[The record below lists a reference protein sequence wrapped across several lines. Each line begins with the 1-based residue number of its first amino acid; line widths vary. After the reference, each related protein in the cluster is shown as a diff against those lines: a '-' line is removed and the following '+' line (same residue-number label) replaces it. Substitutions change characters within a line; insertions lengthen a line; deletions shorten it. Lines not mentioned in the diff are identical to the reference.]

1 MPIIKTTFLLLLLS
15 LSFTSKAQYNE
26 AMCILLKQQMH
37 EYRFNTSNKNYRS
50 AARNYE
56 KNCKN
61 PTPVNNAAAFEKL
74 EQQTK
79 EVAPVNSTAAAN
91 PRVHSGAIQAEPEET
106 TAPIAEQTVEP
117 IEQQMPAIEPE
128 VQEPEPAEQTS
139 ASAEQTKIPAK
150 VDRITISDAPKEPVV
165 ESTTSSAIQDQTTEI
180 KTQSV
185 EAATAEKP
193 AKPEV
198 KAEPAP
204 KPAPTPAPM
213 PEPIPANSDSSSSSL
228 LMPSLIVLLVLLVAG
243 LVIVRIRQSK
253 KADADS
259 ELEQSLMQAKALK
272 AAAEAQAAAE
282 KEAEELK
289 AATAAVLAEEQEH
302 PHEDS
307 YPLANDTFT
316 ATETDNND
324 ELSELMHFSAQRDK
338 EEQES
343 ETSPEQPPAED
354 FADAHQFEDLELG
367 YDEKNAN
374 DADDDFLDEQRELE
388 QELKLASL
396 EDSSYSI
403 NEEAEPQAEE
413 VEQDEPELE
422 EPSYTASSSFGFDEY
437 STKEP
442 IEDEPLTPE
451 PFADTD
457 NNEPEKPELEE
468 PSFTSSS
475 SFGFD
480 EYSTKEPIADD
491 EPVLAEIEELEK
503 SEIDEL
509 EKPEFEEPSFTSS
522 SSFGFDEYSTKEPI
536 ADDEPVLA
544 EIEELEKPEIDEF
557 EKPEIVEL
565 EQPEIE
571 EPSFTASSSFGFDE
585 YSTKE
590 PIADDEPVL
599 AEVEEL
605 AKPDI
610 DELDKPDI
618 DKLEKPEIEE
628 LSFTS
633 SSSFGFDEY
642 TTKEPIA
649 EDEPSKDEVPEYDLS
664 SLMGDDLSFA
674 DHFNEDEHTVTAPST
689 TDEHDDISDDDL
701 AKALQA
707 LEQELQDEPAS
718 VNVEEPSQPV
728 VETVDLSDELSED
741 DKLEEIDSDS
751 DNDADKE
758 PEQQD
763 DKPYNPFANLSLD
776 PSWDPNSDE
785 KPVIE
790 SKTKQP
796 KSQALIDAE
805 ERAKQFKTDE

>member
-79 EVAPVNSTAAAN
+79 ETAPVNSTAAAN

-128 VQEPEPAEQTS
+128 VQEPEPVEQKS
-139 ASAEQTKIPAK
+139 ASAEQTEIPAK
-150 VDRITISDAPKEPVV
+150 VDRITISDAPEEPVV
-165 ESTTSSAIQDQTTEI
+165 ESTTRPAIQNQATEV
-180 KTQSV
+180 KTQSA
-185 EAATAEKP
+185 ETATAEKP
-193 AKPEV
+193 AEPEV

-289 AATAAVLAEEQEH
+289 EATAAVLAEEQEH

-343 ETSPEQPPAED
+343 ETSLQQPPAED

-367 YDEKNAN
+367 YDEKNTN
-374 DADDDFLDEQRELE
+374 DADDDFLDEQRGLE
-388 QELKLASL
+388 QELKLANL
-396 EDSSYSI
+396 DSTYSI
-403 NEEAEPQAEE
+403 NEEAEPQADD
-413 VEQDEPELE
+413 VQQDEPETQPESE

-442 IEDEPLTPE
+442 VADDEPVLAE
-451 PFADTD
+451 I
-457 NNEPEKPELEE
+457 EELEKPEIDELEKLELEE

-480 EYSTKEPIADD
+480 EYATKEPVADD

-503 SEIDEL
+503 PEIDEF
-509 EKPEFEEPSFTSS
+509 EKPEIEEPSFTAS

-557 EKPEIVEL
+557 EKPEF
-565 EQPEIE
+565 E

-590 PIADDEPVL
+590 PITDE
-599 AEVEEL
+599 
-605 AKPDI
+605 
-610 DELDKPDI
+610 
-618 DKLEKPEIEE
+618 
-628 LSFTS
+628 
-633 SSSFGFDEY
+633 
-642 TTKEPIA
+642 
-649 EDEPSKDEVPEYDLS
+649 EPSKDEVPEYDLS

-674 DHFNEDEHTVTAPST
+674 DHFNEDEHTVTAPNPAE
-689 TDEHDDISDDDL
+689 EHDDINDDDL

-718 VNVEEPSQPV
+718 VNVEEPSQPA
-728 VETVDLSDELSED
+728 VETVDLSDELSND
-741 DKLEEIDSDS
+741 DKLEETPEEKSEE
-751 DNDADKE
+751 ADKE

-776 PSWDPNSDE
+776 PTWDPNSDE

>member
-74 EQQTK
+74 EQQTQ
-79 EVAPVNSTAAAN
+79 ETAPVNSATAAN
-91 PRVHSGAIQAEPEET
+91 PAVHSGAIPAEPEEVI
-106 TAPIAEQTVEP
+106 APVAEQTSEL
-117 IEQQMPAIEPE
+117 IEQPIPQMEPE
-128 VQEPEPAEQTS
+128 VQQPEQT
-139 ASAEQTKIPAK
+139 EMPGK
-150 VDRITISDAPKEPVV
+150 VDRITISDAPKPQAEPASSPAVQEQVV
-165 ESTTSSAIQDQTTEI
+165 EVE
-180 KTQSV
+180 TQSADAEIAV
-185 EAATAEKP
+185 AEKP
-193 AKPEV
+193 ADPAPQ
-198 KAEPAP
+198 AEPAP
-204 KPAPTPAPM
+204 KSLPTPAPIPDPI
-213 PEPIPANSDSSSSSL
+213 PEPIPANNDGSSSSL

-253 KADADS
+253 KADANS
-259 ELEQSLMQAKALK
+259 ELEQSLLQAKALK

-282 KEAEELK
+282 KEADELK

-307 YPLANDTFT
+307 YPLADETFT

-343 ETSPEQPPAED
+343 ESSSEQADEE
-354 FADAHQFEDLELG
+354 FANAHQFNDLELG

-374 DADDDFLDEQRELE
+374 DADDDFLDEQRGLE

-396 EDSSYSI
+396 ASSYSI
-403 NEEAEPQAEE
+403 NEDAEPQAEE

-437 STKEP
+437 
-442 IEDEPLTPE
+442 
-451 PFADTD
+451 AA
-457 NNEPEKPELEE
+457 
-468 PSFTSSS
+468 
-475 SFGFD
+475 
-480 EYSTKEPIADD
+480 KEPIADD

-503 SEIDEL
+503 PEIDEL
-509 EKPEFEEPSFTSS
+509 EQPEIEEPSFTSS

-544 EIEELEKPEIDEF
+544 EIEELEKPEIDE
-557 EKPEIVEL
+557 
-565 EQPEIE
+565 
-571 EPSFTASSSFGFDE
+571 
-585 YSTKE
+585 
-590 PIADDEPVL
+590 
-599 AEVEEL
+599 
-605 AKPDI
+605 
-610 DELDKPDI
+610 LDKPDI

-642 TTKEPIA
+642 TTKEPIT

-674 DHFNEDEHTVTAPST
+674 DHFNEDEHTVTAPNPAE
-689 TDEHDDISDDDL
+689 EHDDINDDDL

-718 VNVEEPSQPV
+718 INVEEPSQPA
-728 VETVDLSDELSED
+728 VETVDLSDELRND
-741 DKLEEIDSDS
+741 DKLEEIDSD
-751 DNDADKE
+751 ADKE
-758 PEQQD
+758 SEQQD
-763 DKPYNPFANLSLD
+763 DKPHNPFANLSLD

>member
-79 EVAPVNSTAAAN
+79 ETAPVNSTAAAN

-128 VQEPEPAEQTS
+128 VQEPELAEQTS
-139 ASAEQTKIPAK
+139 ASAEQTEIPAK
-150 VDRITISDAPKEPVV
+150 VDRITISDAPEEPVV
-165 ESTTSSAIQDQTTEI
+165 ESTTSSAIQDQATEI
-180 KTQSV
+180 KTQSA
-185 EAATAEKP
+185 ETATAENP
-193 AKPEV
+193 AEPEV

-213 PEPIPANSDSSSSSL
+213 PEPIPASSDSSSSSL

-289 AATAAVLAEEQEH
+289 EATAAVLAEEQEH

-367 YDEKNAN
+367 YDEKNTN
-374 DADDDFLDEQRELE
+374 DADDDFLDEQRGLE
-388 QELKLASL
+388 QELKLANL
-396 EDSSYSI
+396 DSTYSI
-403 NEEAEPQAEE
+403 NEEAEPQADD
-413 VEQDEPELE
+413 VQQDEPETQPESE

-437 STKEP
+437 TTKEP
-442 IEDEPLTPE
+442 IEDEPLTTE

-480 EYSTKEPIADD
+480 EYSTKEPITDD

-503 SEIDEL
+503 PEIDEF

-536 ADDEPVLA
+536 TDE
-544 EIEELEKPEIDEF
+544 
-557 EKPEIVEL
+557 
-565 EQPEIE
+565 
-571 EPSFTASSSFGFDE
+571 
-585 YSTKE
+585 
-590 PIADDEPVL
+590 
-599 AEVEEL
+599 
-605 AKPDI
+605 
-610 DELDKPDI
+610 
-618 DKLEKPEIEE
+618 
-628 LSFTS
+628 
-633 SSSFGFDEY
+633 
-642 TTKEPIA
+642 
-649 EDEPSKDEVPEYDLS
+649 EPSKDEVPEYDLS

-674 DHFNEDEHTVTAPST
+674 DHFNEDEHTVTAPNPAE
-689 TDEHDDISDDDL
+689 EHDDINDDDL

-718 VNVEEPSQPV
+718 VNVEEPSQPA
-728 VETVDLSDELSED
+728 VETVDLSDELSND
-741 DKLEEIDSDS
+741 DKLEETPEEKSEE
-751 DNDADKE
+751 ADKE

-776 PSWDPNSDE
+776 PTWDPNSDE

-805 ERAKQFKTDE
+805 ERAKQFKTGE

>member
-79 EVAPVNSTAAAN
+79 ETAPVNSTAAAN

-128 VQEPEPAEQTS
+128 VQEPEPVEQTN
-139 ASAEQTKIPAK
+139 ASAEQTEIPAK
-150 VDRITISDAPKEPVV
+150 VDRITISDAPEEPVV
-165 ESTTSSAIQDQTTEI
+165 ESTTSSTIQDQAAEV
-180 KTQSV
+180 KTQSA
-185 EAATAEKP
+185 ETATAEKP
-193 AKPEV
+193 AEPEV

-213 PEPIPANSDSSSSSL
+213 PEPIPENSDSSSSSL
-228 LMPSLIVLLVLLVAG
+228 LMPSLIVLLVLLVTG

-289 AATAAVLAEEQEH
+289 EATAAVLAEEQEH

-367 YDEKNAN
+367 YDEKNVS
-374 DADDDFLDEQRELE
+374 DADDDFLDEQRGLE

-396 EDSSYSI
+396 EGSSYSI
-403 NEEAEPQAEE
+403 NEEAEPQADDI
-413 VEQDEPELE
+413 QQ
-422 EPSYTASSSFGFDEY
+422 
-437 STKEP
+437 
-442 IEDEPLTPE
+442 DEPLTPE
-451 PFADTD
+451 PFA
-457 NNEPEKPELEE
+457 EPKFEAPEIAELDEPELEE
-468 PSFTSSS
+468 PSFTTTS

-480 EYSTKEPIADD
+480 EYSAKEPVADD
-491 EPVLAEIEELEK
+491 EPPITEPEPFEAA
-503 SEIDEL
+503 EIDEL
-509 EKPEFEEPSFTSS
+509 EQPEIEEPSFTSS

-544 EIEELEKPEIDEF
+544 EIEELEKPEIDEL
-557 EKPEIVEL
+557 EK
-565 EQPEIE
+565 PEIE

-590 PIADDEPVL
+590 PITDE
-599 AEVEEL
+599 
-605 AKPDI
+605 
-610 DELDKPDI
+610 
-618 DKLEKPEIEE
+618 
-628 LSFTS
+628 
-633 SSSFGFDEY
+633 
-642 TTKEPIA
+642 
-649 EDEPSKDEVPEYDLS
+649 EPSKDEVPEYDLS
-664 SLMGDDLSFA
+664 SFMGDDLSFA
-674 DHFNEDEHTVTAPST
+674 DHFNEDEHTVTAPNPAE
-689 TDEHDDISDDDL
+689 EHDDINDDDL

-718 VNVEEPSQPV
+718 VNVEEPSQPA
-728 VETVDLSDELSED
+728 VETVDLSDELSND
-741 DKLEEIDSDS
+741 DKLEETPEEKSEE
-751 DNDADKE
+751 ADKE

-776 PSWDPNSDE
+776 PTWDPNSDE

>member
-1 MPIIKTTFLLLLLS
+1 MPIIKTTFCLLLIS

-139 ASAEQTKIPAK
+139 ASAEQTEIPAK

-193 AKPEV
+193 AEPEV

-396 EDSSYSI
+396 DSTYSI
-403 NEEAEPQAEE
+403 NEEAEPQADD
-413 VEQDEPELE
+413 VQQDEPETQPESE

-442 IEDEPLTPE
+442 IEDEPLTTE

-457 NNEPEKPELEE
+457 NNEPEKPEL
-468 PSFTSSS
+468 
-475 SFGFD
+475 
-480 EYSTKEPIADD
+480 
-491 EPVLAEIEELEK
+491 
-503 SEIDEL
+503 
-509 EKPEFEEPSFTSS
+509 EEPSFTSS

-565 EQPEIE
+565 EQPEVE
-571 EPSFTASSSFGFDE
+571 EPSFTSSSSFGFDE
-585 YSTKE
+585 YATKE

-599 AEVEEL
+599 AEIEEL

-674 DHFNEDEHTVTAPST
+674 DHFAEDKQTVTAPST

-718 VNVEEPSQPV
+718 VNVEEPSQPA

-758 PEQQD
+758 SEQQD

-776 PSWDPNSDE
+776 PTWDPNSDE

>member
-79 EVAPVNSTAAAN
+79 ETAPVNSTAAAN

-128 VQEPEPAEQTS
+128 VQEPEPVEQTN
-139 ASAEQTKIPAK
+139 ASAEQTEIPAK
-150 VDRITISDAPKEPVV
+150 VDRITISDAPEEPVV
-165 ESTTSSAIQDQTTEI
+165 ESTTSSTIQDQAAEV
-180 KTQSV
+180 KTQSA
-185 EAATAEKP
+185 ETATAEKP
-193 AKPEV
+193 AEPEV

-213 PEPIPANSDSSSSSL
+213 PEPIPENSDSSSSSL
-228 LMPSLIVLLVLLVAG
+228 LMPSLIVLLVLLVTG

-289 AATAAVLAEEQEH
+289 EATAAVLAEEQEH

-367 YDEKNAN
+367 YDEKNVS
-374 DADDDFLDEQRELE
+374 DADDDFLDEQRGLE

-396 EDSSYSI
+396 EGSSYSI
-403 NEEAEPQAEE
+403 NEEAEPQADDI
-413 VEQDEPELE
+413 QQ
-422 EPSYTASSSFGFDEY
+422 
-437 STKEP
+437 
-442 IEDEPLTPE
+442 DEPLTPE
-451 PFADTD
+451 PFA
-457 NNEPEKPELEE
+457 EPKFEAPEIAELDEPELEE
-468 PSFTSSS
+468 PSFTTTS

-480 EYSTKEPIADD
+480 EYSAKEPVADD
-491 EPVLAEIEELEK
+491 EPPITEPEPFEAA
-503 SEIDEL
+503 EIDEL
-509 EKPEFEEPSFTSS
+509 EQPEIEEPSFTSS

-544 EIEELEKPEIDEF
+544 EIEELEKPEIDEL
-557 EKPEIVEL
+557 EKPEF
-565 EQPEIE
+565 E

-590 PIADDEPVL
+590 PITDE
-599 AEVEEL
+599 
-605 AKPDI
+605 
-610 DELDKPDI
+610 
-618 DKLEKPEIEE
+618 
-628 LSFTS
+628 
-633 SSSFGFDEY
+633 
-642 TTKEPIA
+642 
-649 EDEPSKDEVPEYDLS
+649 EPSKDEVPEYDLS
-664 SLMGDDLSFA
+664 SFMGDDLSFA
-674 DHFNEDEHTVTAPST
+674 DHFNEDEHTVTAPNPAE
-689 TDEHDDISDDDL
+689 EHDDINDDDL

-718 VNVEEPSQPV
+718 VNVEEPSQPA
-728 VETVDLSDELSED
+728 VETVDLSDELSND
-741 DKLEEIDSDS
+741 DKLEETPEEKSEE
-751 DNDADKE
+751 ADKE

-776 PSWDPNSDE
+776 PTWDPNSDE

>member
-1 MPIIKTTFLLLLLS
+1 MPIIKTTFCLLLIS

-139 ASAEQTKIPAK
+139 ASAEQTEIPAK

-193 AKPEV
+193 AEPEV

-396 EDSSYSI
+396 DSTYSI
-403 NEEAEPQAEE
+403 NEEAEPQADD
-413 VEQDEPELE
+413 VQQDEPETQPESE

-437 STKEP
+437 ATKEP
-442 IEDEPLTPE
+442 V
-451 PFADTD
+451 
-457 NNEPEKPELEE
+457 
-468 PSFTSSS
+468 
-475 SFGFD
+475 
-480 EYSTKEPIADD
+480 ADD

-503 SEIDEL
+503 PEIDEL
-509 EKPEFEEPSFTSS
+509 EKPEIEELSFTSS

-544 EIEELEKPEIDEF
+544 EIEELEKPEIDEL
-557 EKPEIVEL
+557 EK
-565 EQPEIE
+565 PEIE

-590 PIADDEPVL
+590 PITDE
-599 AEVEEL
+599 
-605 AKPDI
+605 
-610 DELDKPDI
+610 
-618 DKLEKPEIEE
+618 
-628 LSFTS
+628 
-633 SSSFGFDEY
+633 
-642 TTKEPIA
+642 
-649 EDEPSKDEVPEYDLS
+649 EPSKDEVPEYDLS

-674 DHFNEDEHTVTAPST
+674 DHFAEDKQTVTAPST

-718 VNVEEPSQPV
+718 VNVEEPSQPA

-758 PEQQD
+758 SEQQD

-776 PSWDPNSDE
+776 PTWDPNSDE

-805 ERAKQFKTDE
+805 ERAKQFKTDEWLSYEVRGASL

>member
-139 ASAEQTKIPAK
+139 ASAEQTEIPAK

-180 KTQSV
+180 KTQSF

-193 AKPEV
+193 AEPEV

-457 NNEPEKPELEE
+457 NNEPEKPEVEE

-480 EYSTKEPIADD
+480 EYATKEPIADD
-491 EPVLAEIEELEK
+491 EPVLAEI
-503 SEIDEL
+503 
-509 EKPEFEEPSFTSS
+509 
-522 SSFGFDEYSTKEPI
+522 
-536 ADDEPVLA
+536 
-544 EIEELEKPEIDEF
+544 
-557 EKPEIVEL
+557 
-565 EQPEIE
+565 
-571 EPSFTASSSFGFDE
+571 
-585 YSTKE
+585 
-590 PIADDEPVL
+590 
-599 AEVEEL
+599 EEL

-649 EDEPSKDEVPEYDLS
+649 EDEPSKDDVPEYDLS

-674 DHFNEDEHTVTAPST
+674 DHFAEDKQTVTAPST

-718 VNVEEPSQPV
+718 VNVEEPSQPA

-758 PEQQD
+758 SEQQD

-776 PSWDPNSDE
+776 PTWDPNSDE

>member
-74 EQQTK
+74 EQQTQ
-79 EVAPVNSTAAAN
+79 ETAPVNSATAAN
-91 PRVHSGAIQAEPEET
+91 PAVHSGAIPAEPEEVI
-106 TAPIAEQTVEP
+106 APVAEQTSEL
-117 IEQQMPAIEPE
+117 IEQPMPQMEPE
-128 VQEPEPAEQTS
+128 VQQPEQT
-139 ASAEQTKIPAK
+139 EMPGK
-150 VDRITISDAPKEPVV
+150 VDRITISDAPKPQAEPASSPAVQEQVV
-165 ESTTSSAIQDQTTEI
+165 EVE
-180 KTQSV
+180 TQSADAEIAV
-185 EAATAEKP
+185 AEKP
-193 AKPEV
+193 ADPAPQ
-198 KAEPAP
+198 AEPAP
-204 KPAPTPAPM
+204 KSLPTPAPIPDPI
-213 PEPIPANSDSSSSSL
+213 PEPIPANNDGSSSSL

-253 KADADS
+253 KADANS
-259 ELEQSLMQAKALK
+259 ELEQSLLQAKALK

-282 KEAEELK
+282 KEADELK

-307 YPLANDTFT
+307 YPLADETFT

-343 ETSPEQPPAED
+343 ESSSEQADEE
-354 FADAHQFEDLELG
+354 FANAHQFNDLELG

-374 DADDDFLDEQRELE
+374 DADDDFLDEQRGLE

-396 EDSSYSI
+396 ASSYSI
-403 NEEAEPQAEE
+403 NEDAEPQAEE

-437 STKEP
+437 
-442 IEDEPLTPE
+442 
-451 PFADTD
+451 AA
-457 NNEPEKPELEE
+457 
-468 PSFTSSS
+468 
-475 SFGFD
+475 
-480 EYSTKEPIADD
+480 KEPIADD

-503 SEIDEL
+503 PEIDEL
-509 EKPEFEEPSFTSS
+509 EQPEIEEPSFTSS

-544 EIEELEKPEIDEF
+544 EIEELEKPEIDE
-557 EKPEIVEL
+557 
-565 EQPEIE
+565 
-571 EPSFTASSSFGFDE
+571 
-585 YSTKE
+585 
-590 PIADDEPVL
+590 
-599 AEVEEL
+599 
-605 AKPDI
+605 
-610 DELDKPDI
+610 LDKPDI

-642 TTKEPIA
+642 TTKEPIT

-674 DHFNEDEHTVTAPST
+674 DHFNEDEHTVTAPNPAE
-689 TDEHDDISDDDL
+689 EHDDINDDDL

-718 VNVEEPSQPV
+718 VNVEEPSQPA
-728 VETVDLSDELSED
+728 VETVDLSDELSND
-741 DKLEEIDSDS
+741 DKLEETPEEKSEE
-751 DNDADKE
+751 ADKE

-776 PSWDPNSDE
+776 PTWDPNSDE

>member
-74 EQQTK
+74 EQQTQ
-79 EVAPVNSTAAAN
+79 ETAPVNSATAAN
-91 PRVHSGAIQAEPEET
+91 PAVHSGAIPAEPEEVI
-106 TAPIAEQTVEP
+106 APVAEQTSEL
-117 IEQQMPAIEPE
+117 IEQPMPQMEPE
-128 VQEPEPAEQTS
+128 VQQPEQT
-139 ASAEQTKIPAK
+139 EMPAK
-150 VDRITISDAPKEPVV
+150 VDRITISDAPKPQAEPASSPAVQEQVV
-165 ESTTSSAIQDQTTEI
+165 EVE
-180 KTQSV
+180 TQSADAEIAV
-185 EAATAEKP
+185 AEKP
-193 AKPEV
+193 ADPAPQ
-198 KAEPAP
+198 AEPAP
-204 KPAPTPAPM
+204 KSLPTPAPIPDPI
-213 PEPIPANSDSSSSSL
+213 PEPIPANNDGSSSSL

-253 KADADS
+253 KADANS
-259 ELEQSLMQAKALK
+259 ELEQSLLQAKALK

-282 KEAEELK
+282 KEADELK

-307 YPLANDTFT
+307 YPLADETFT

-343 ETSPEQPPAED
+343 ESSSEQADEE
-354 FADAHQFEDLELG
+354 FANAHQFNDLELG
-367 YDEKNAN
+367 YDEKNTI
-374 DADDDFLDEQRELE
+374 DADDDFLDEQRGLE

-396 EDSSYSI
+396 ASSYSI
-403 NEEAEPQAEE
+403 NEDAEPQAEE
-413 VEQDEPELE
+413 VELDEPELE

-437 STKEP
+437 TTKELVAD
-442 IEDEPLTPE
+442 DEPPMTEPE
-451 PFADTD
+451 PFEAAEID
-457 NNEPEKPELEE
+457 ELEQPEIEE

-480 EYSTKEPIADD
+480 EYA
-491 EPVLAEIEELEK
+491 
-503 SEIDEL
+503 
-509 EKPEFEEPSFTSS
+509 
-522 SSFGFDEYSTKEPI
+522 TKEPI

-544 EIEELEKPEIDEF
+544 EIEELEKPEIDE
-557 EKPEIVEL
+557 L

-571 EPSFTASSSFGFDE
+571 EPSFMSSSSFGFDE
-585 YSTKE
+585 YATKE

-599 AEVEEL
+599 AEIEEL
-605 AKPDI
+605 EKPEI

-642 TTKEPIA
+642 TTKEPIT
-649 EDEPSKDEVPEYDLS
+649 EDEPYKDEVPEYDLS
-664 SLMGDDLSFA
+664 SLMSDDLSFA
-674 DHFNEDEHTVTAPST
+674 DHFAEDKQTVTAPNPAE
-689 TDEHDDISDDDL
+689 EHDDINDDDL

-718 VNVEEPSQPV
+718 INVEEPSQPA
-728 VETVDLSDELSED
+728 VETVDLSDELRND
-741 DKLEEIDSDS
+741 DKLEEIDSD
-751 DNDADKE
+751 ADKE
-758 PEQQD
+758 SEQQD
-763 DKPYNPFANLSLD
+763 DKPHNPFANLSLD

>member
-139 ASAEQTKIPAK
+139 ASAEQTEIPAK

-180 KTQSV
+180 KTQSF

-193 AKPEV
+193 AEPEV

-396 EDSSYSI
+396 DSTYSI
-403 NEEAEPQAEE
+403 NEEAEPQADD
-413 VEQDEPELE
+413 VQQDEPETQPESE

-437 STKEP
+437 TTKEP
-442 IEDEPLTPE
+442 IEDEPLTTE

-457 NNEPEKPELEE
+457 NNEPEKPEL
-468 PSFTSSS
+468 
-475 SFGFD
+475 
-480 EYSTKEPIADD
+480 
-491 EPVLAEIEELEK
+491 
-503 SEIDEL
+503 
-509 EKPEFEEPSFTSS
+509 EEPSFTSS

-565 EQPEIE
+565 EQPEVEEPSFTSSSSFGFDEYATKEPIADDEPVLAEIEELEKPEIDELEKPEIE

-590 PIADDEPVL
+590 PITDE
-599 AEVEEL
+599 
-605 AKPDI
+605 
-610 DELDKPDI
+610 
-618 DKLEKPEIEE
+618 
-628 LSFTS
+628 
-633 SSSFGFDEY
+633 
-642 TTKEPIA
+642 
-649 EDEPSKDEVPEYDLS
+649 EPSKDEVPEYDLS

-674 DHFNEDEHTVTAPST
+674 DHFAEDKQTVTAPST

-718 VNVEEPSQPV
+718 VNVEEPSQPA

-758 PEQQD
+758 SKQQD

-776 PSWDPNSDE
+776 PTWDPNSDE

>member
-139 ASAEQTKIPAK
+139 ASAEQTEIPAK

-180 KTQSV
+180 KTQSF

-193 AKPEV
+193 AEPEV

-457 NNEPEKPELEE
+457 NNEPEKPEVEE

-480 EYSTKEPIADD
+480 EYATKEPIADD
-491 EPVLAEIEELEK
+491 EPVLAEI
-503 SEIDEL
+503 
-509 EKPEFEEPSFTSS
+509 
-522 SSFGFDEYSTKEPI
+522 
-536 ADDEPVLA
+536 
-544 EIEELEKPEIDEF
+544 
-557 EKPEIVEL
+557 
-565 EQPEIE
+565 
-571 EPSFTASSSFGFDE
+571 
-585 YSTKE
+585 
-590 PIADDEPVL
+590 
-599 AEVEEL
+599 EEL

-674 DHFNEDEHTVTAPST
+674 DHFAEDKQTVTAPST
-689 TDEHDDISDDDL
+689 TDDHDDISDDDL

-718 VNVEEPSQPV
+718 VNVEEPSQPA

-758 PEQQD
+758 SEQQD

-776 PSWDPNSDE
+776 PTWDPNSDE

>member
-79 EVAPVNSTAAAN
+79 ETAPVNSTAAAN

-128 VQEPEPAEQTS
+128 VQEPEPVEQTS
-139 ASAEQTKIPAK
+139 ASAEQTEIPAK
-150 VDRITISDAPKEPVV
+150 VDRITISDAPEEPVV
-165 ESTTSSAIQDQTTEI
+165 ESTTSPAIQDQATEV
-180 KTQSV
+180 KTQSA
-185 EAATAEKP
+185 ETATAENP
-193 AKPEV
+193 AEPEV

-204 KPAPTPAPM
+204 KSAPTPAPM

-367 YDEKNAN
+367 YDEKNTN
-374 DADDDFLDEQRELE
+374 DADDDFLDEQRGLE

-403 NEEAEPQAEE
+403 NEEAEPQADD
-413 VEQDEPELE
+413 VQQDEPELE

-437 STKEP
+437 TTKEP

-457 NNEPEKPELEE
+457 NNE
-468 PSFTSSS
+468 
-475 SFGFD
+475 
-480 EYSTKEPIADD
+480 
-491 EPVLAEIEELEK
+491 
-503 SEIDEL
+503 L
-509 EKPEFEEPSFTSS
+509 EKPEIEEPSFTSS

-544 EIEELEKPEIDEF
+544 EIEELEKP
-557 EKPEIVEL
+557 K
-565 EQPEIE
+565 
-571 EPSFTASSSFGFDE
+571 
-585 YSTKE
+585 
-590 PIADDEPVL
+590 
-599 AEVEEL
+599 
-605 AKPDI
+605 I

-642 TTKEPIA
+642 AAKEPIA

-674 DHFNEDEHTVTAPST
+674 DHFAEDKQTVTAPST

-718 VNVEEPSQPV
+718 FSLEEPAQPAE
-728 VETVDLSDELSED
+728 ETVDLSDELSDD

-758 PEQQD
+758 SKQQD
-763 DKPYNPFANLSLD
+763 DKPCNPFANLSLD

>member
-61 PTPVNNAAAFEKL
+61 PTPVNNAAGFEKL
-74 EQQTK
+74 KQQTK
-79 EVAPVNSTAAAN
+79 EAVPVNSTTAAN
-91 PRVHSGAIQAEPEET
+91 PSVHSGAIQAEPEET

-128 VQEPEPAEQTS
+128 VQEPELSEQTN
-139 ASAEQTKIPAK
+139 ASAEQTEIPAK
-150 VDRITISDAPKEPVV
+150 VDRITISDAPEEPVV
-165 ESTTSSAIQDQTTEI
+165 ESTTRPAIQDQATEI
-180 KTQSV
+180 KTQSA
-185 EAATAEKP
+185 ETATAEKP
-193 AKPEV
+193 AEPEV

-289 AATAAVLAEEQEH
+289 NATMAVLSEEQEH
-302 PHEDS
+302 SHQDN
-307 YPLANDTFT
+307 YPLADNTFS
-316 ATETDNND
+316 ANQTESND
-324 ELSELMHFSAQRDK
+324 ELSAHMHFNAQNNND
-338 EEQES
+338 EQE
-343 ETSPEQPPAED
+343 PEASTQLDTTDD
-354 FADAHQFEDLELG
+354 FASAHQFEDLELG
-367 YDEKNAN
+367 YDEKTEN
-374 DADDDFLDEQRELE
+374 DADDDFLDEQRGLE

-396 EDSSYSI
+396 EDSPYSL
-403 NEEAEPQAEE
+403 NEEAEPQADD
-413 VEQDEPELE
+413 VQQDEPETQPKLE

-437 STKEP
+437 TTKEP
-442 IEDEPLTPE
+442 VEDESLTPK

-503 SEIDEL
+503 PEIDEL
-509 EKPEFEEPSFTSS
+509 EQPEVEEPSFTSS
-522 SSFGFDEYSTKEPI
+522 SSFGFDEYATNEPI

-544 EIEELEKPEIDEF
+544 EIEELEKPEIDE
-557 EKPEIVEL
+557 L

-571 EPSFTASSSFGFDE
+571 EPSFTSSSSFGFDE
-585 YSTKE
+585 YAAKE

-599 AEVEEL
+599 AEIEEL
-605 AKPDI
+605 EKPEI

-642 TTKEPIA
+642 SPKEPIA
-649 EDEPSKDEVPEYDLS
+649 DDEPAKDEVPEYDLS
-664 SLMGDDLSFA
+664 SFMGDDLSFA
-674 DHFNEDEHTVTAPST
+674 DHFNEDEHTVSAPNPAE
-689 TDEHDDISDDDL
+689 EHDDINDDDL

-718 VNVEEPSQPV
+718 FNVEEPAQPA
-728 VETVDLSDELSED
+728 VETVDLSDELSND
-741 DKLEEIDSDS
+741 DKLEETPEEKSEE
-751 DNDADKE
+751 ADKK

-776 PSWDPNSDE
+776 PTWDPNSDE

-790 SKTKQP
+790 SKNKQP

>member
-139 ASAEQTKIPAK
+139 ASAEQTEIPAK

-193 AKPEV
+193 AEPEV

-259 ELEQSLMQAKALK
+259 ELEQSLMQAKAIK

-282 KEAEELK
+282 KEADELK

-324 ELSELMHFSAQRDK
+324 EFSELMHFSAQRDK

-503 SEIDEL
+503 PEL
-509 EKPEFEEPSFTSS
+509 
-522 SSFGFDEYSTKEPI
+522 
-536 ADDEPVLA
+536 
-544 EIEELEKPEIDEF
+544 DEF

-599 AEVEEL
+599 AEIEEL

-718 VNVEEPSQPV
+718 VNVEEPSLPA

>member
-79 EVAPVNSTAAAN
+79 ETAPVNATAAAN

-128 VQEPEPAEQTS
+128 VQEPELSEQTS
-139 ASAEQTKIPAK
+139 ASAEQTEIPAK
-150 VDRITISDAPKEPVV
+150 VDRITISDAPEEPVV
-165 ESTTSSAIQDQTTEI
+165 ESTTSSAIQDQATEV
-180 KTQSV
+180 KTQSA
-185 EAATAEKP
+185 ETATAEKP
-193 AKPEV
+193 AEPEV

-289 AATAAVLAEEQEH
+289 EATAAVLAEEQEH

-367 YDEKNAN
+367 YDEKNVS
-374 DADDDFLDEQRELE
+374 DADDDFLDEQRGLE

-396 EDSSYSI
+396 EGSSYSI
-403 NEEAEPQAEE
+403 NEEAEPQADD
-413 VEQDEPELE
+413 VQQDEPETQPESE

-437 STKEP
+437 TNKEP

-451 PFADTD
+451 PFAEPKFEAPEITELD
-457 NNEPEKPELEE
+457 EPEL
-468 PSFTSSS
+468 
-475 SFGFD
+475 
-480 EYSTKEPIADD
+480 
-491 EPVLAEIEELEK
+491 
-503 SEIDEL
+503 
-509 EKPEFEEPSFTSS
+509 
-522 SSFGFDEYSTKEPI
+522 
-536 ADDEPVLA
+536 
-544 EIEELEKPEIDEF
+544 
-557 EKPEIVEL
+557 
-565 EQPEIE
+565 E

-590 PIADDEPVL
+590 PITDE
-599 AEVEEL
+599 
-605 AKPDI
+605 
-610 DELDKPDI
+610 
-618 DKLEKPEIEE
+618 
-628 LSFTS
+628 
-633 SSSFGFDEY
+633 
-642 TTKEPIA
+642 
-649 EDEPSKDEVPEYDLS
+649 EPSKDEVPEYDLS
-664 SLMGDDLSFA
+664 SFMGDDLSFA
-674 DHFNEDEHTVTAPST
+674 DHFNEDEHTVTAPNPAE
-689 TDEHDDISDDDL
+689 EHDDINDDDL

-728 VETVDLSDELSED
+728 VETVDLSDELSND
-741 DKLEEIDSDS
+741 DKLEETPEEKSEE
-751 DNDADKE
+751 ADKE

-776 PSWDPNSDE
+776 PTWDPNSDE

-805 ERAKQFKTDE
+805 ERAKQLKTDE